1 MILNAVLRLLFYSI
15 FFYPILSLVGV
26 LEDAALRVHVPSFGQ
41 WVTIFY
47 RLNFENPPTVLTPR

>member
-1 MILNAVLRLLFYSI
+1 MRRPDYSI
-15 FFYPILSLVGV
+15 FFR
-26 LEDAALRVHVPSFGQ
+26 ALWFERIPVCVDVPSFGQ